1 MKNSYIFQT
10 KKISLAL
17 LSGLREGCWPLTS
30 MFTLPLVEIHMKKVL
45 IHTEICLKK
54 EIFQWLF
61 QTIIAIFL

>member
-10 KKISLAL
+10 KKISL
-17 LSGLREGCWPLTS
+17 LSGLREGCWPLPS

-54 EIFQWLF
+54 EIFQWPF